1 MPFEVQLLQGIQTVV
16 LSTPW
21 TIAFAIFFARW
32 CIFVNIVPVV
42 TLMSSRKAEERHAVV
57 EAAWSALLALAL
69 TSLVSFMVQRA
80 RPFLASHAVT
90 LLIPPPFNTS
100 FPSGHT
106 GTAVA
111 IALALLYVNRPLGLI
126 SLTVAAFVAY
136 GRMAVGVHF
145 PTDIL
150 GGIFVG
156 LFSFAIVRK
165 VHHELERKDI
175 KRSATRRRNV

>member
-21 TIAFAIFFARW
+21 TIALAIFFARW
-32 CIFVNIVPVV
+32 AIFANVIPVV
-42 TLMSSRKAEERHAVV
+42 ALLTSKKREEKHAVT

-69 TSLVSFMVQRA
+69 TSLISFLVQRA
-80 RPFLASHAVT
+80 RPFLVTHAVT

-111 IALALLYVNRPLGLI
+111 IALALLYANRPLGLI
-126 SLTVAAFVAY
+126 SLMVAAFVAY

-156 LFSFAIVRK
+156 LLSFAIVRK
-165 VHHELERKDI
+165 IHHELDRKDI
-175 KRSATRRRNV
+175 KRSARRRRNV